1 MTTAASPRSPR
12 FELHSGVRVPRFEVR
27 SRAHLRAFA
36 IVALCAALTYG
47 FLSQVWNG
55 PSQQEIDSYAC
66 NPQVAR
72 CA

>member
-1 MTTAASPRSPR
+1 MTTTSPR
-12 FELHSGVRVPRFEVR
+12 FPRLELHSGVRAPRFEVR

-36 IVALCAALTYG
+36 LVAFCAALTYG

-55 PSQQEIDSYAC
+55 PTQQEIDSYAC
-66 NPQVAR
+66 NPQVER